1 MSFDFHHLQKPSI
14 GFKSVQGALL
24 YTYRLHVH
32 ISL

>member
-24 YTYRLHVH
+24 YIAYT
-32 ISL
+32 ST